1 MNNLIRIRKE
11 LHKIAELSGQEMQ
24 TARKV
29 ISILESTNP
38 DKMITEIGGYG
49 VAAVYNESS
58 TGLTLMFR
66 AELDALPIQESNNFD
81 YKSQADGV
89 SHKCGHDGH
98 MTILI
103 GLARKIKDFLAD
115 ISCRIVL
122 LFQPAEETAEGAYAV
137 INNEKFK
144 EIEPD
149 YIFGF
154 HNLPGFP
161 LNSIILRNGTFASA
175 SVGMTATLTG
185 ETSHAGHP
193 EDGVSPVLA
202 MTNIIQGLLAIP
214 SLHTR
219 LDRAANITII
229 HSKMGEVAFGTS
241 PGYAEVM
248 ATFRSHKNEEMD
260 IMRNNASSLID
271 GISATYGLK
280 HTISWSENFPA
291 LENNIKL
298 VGNIESVAERSQR
311 SCIRIEK
318 PFPWSE
324 DFSWFTSKYSGV
336 FFGIGSGE
344 DHVQLHNSYYDF
356 PDEIIEPTVE
366 YIIEIIIEMDK
377 ES

>member
-1 MNNLIRIRKE
+1 MNNIIKIRKE

-38 DKMITEIGGYG
+38 DKIISEIGGYG

-66 AELDALPIQESNNFD
+66 AELDALPIQESNDFD
-81 YKSQADGV
+81 YKSQNGGV

-115 ISCRIVL
+115 VSCKIVL
-122 LFQPAEETAEGAYAV
+122 LFQPAEETAEGAFAV
-137 INNEKFK
+137 INSEKFK

-202 MTNIIQGLLAIP
+202 MTNIIQGLLALP

-219 LDRAANITII
+219 LDRASNITII
-229 HSKMGEVAFGTS
+229 HAKMGEVAFGTS

-248 ATFRSHKNEEMD
+248 STFRSHKNKEMD
-260 IMRNNASSLID
+260 IMRKKASSLIE

-280 HTISWSENFPA
+280 HAISWSENFPA

-298 VGNIESVAERSQR
+298 V
-311 SCIRIEK
+311 EK
-318 PFPWSE
+318 LNP
-324 DFSWFTSKYSGV
+324 
-336 FFGIGSGE
+336 
-344 DHVQLHNSYYDF
+344 
-356 PDEIIEPTVE
+356 
-366 YIIEIIIEMDK
+366 
-377 ES
+377 